1 MRRKMSAGHLPN
13 RAECVGCEQ
22 VPMSLLKSEL
32 SLHDKAAQLLE
43 AAGYAD
49 VAKLAACDSAALRQH
64 LLEINRK
71 HKIYKKPPALNAVEK
86 WIEDAR
92 AASAPGVTSSA
103 PIATEES
110 KEDSLPVDY
119 VNFELDPDVLE
130 MIALAPL
137 ALPIPGKSL
146 AEKQVP
152 VSEIPEGILL
162 TAARGDISI
171 RVGTKP
177 VEKTQES
184 QVVKTP
190 VHQGSYVNTISF
202 GLKRE
207 EVDRSRIRS
216 IQEFADPSKLPDVE
230 DHKAKAEER
239 MRLLRA
245 ALPETNAGVDP
256 SSRRYIRGVLHSNPL
271 QIWWGALITLGCHV
285 MIPLGIFAA
294 FALLLKDNGA
304 SLFQWVPGWFLAL
317 PLAVFVVGF
326 LYLIISFSCTCR
338 ICGQKCFVP
347 RNCLKNRKA
356 HHIPV
361 LGYVFAVAL
370 HIVLFRWFR
379 CTYCGTPVRVKE

>member
-1 MRRKMSAGHLPN
+1 
-13 RAECVGCEQ
+13 
-22 VPMSLLKSEL
+22 MSLLKSEL
-32 SLHDKAAQLLE
+32 SLNDKATQLLE
-43 AAGYAD
+43 AAGLSD
-49 VAKLAACDSAALRQH
+49 VSMLAASDASRLRQR
-64 LLEINRK
+64 LTEVNRK
-71 HKIYKKPPALNAVEK
+71 HKIYKKLPGLSTLEK
-86 WIEDAR
+86 WIEEAR
-92 AASAPGVTSSA
+92 AAAGV
-103 PIATEES
+103 TEES
-110 KEDSLPVDY
+110 SVSASEEIVDDAPEAPEL

-162 TAARGDISI
+162 TAARGDVSI
-171 RVGTKP
+171 RVGTKSP
-177 VEKTQES
+177 EKAKES

-190 VHQGSYVNTISF
+190 VIQGSHVNTISF

-216 IQEFADPSKLPDVE
+216 IQELADPNKIPDTE
-230 DHKAKAEER
+230 DYKAKAEER

-245 ALPETNAGVDP
+245 ALPETNEGVDP
-256 SSRRYIRGVLHSNPL
+256 SSRRYIRGVLHSNPH
-271 QIWWGALITLGCHV
+271 QIWWGALFTLGCHV
-285 MIPLGIFAA
+285 MIPLGIFGA
-294 FALLLKDNGA
+294 FALLLKDNGS

-317 PLAVFVVGF
+317 PIGVFVVGF

-356 HHIPV
+356 HHIPI